1 MKIGGHKPL
10 APRIVHGECRHSLC
24 PFLQRLYARW
34 FADVECFQRAACST
48 RYANAGLSGFSDWA
62 AEGHLYFHVPID
74 CLLLPLIG
82 VSQACFDFPGY
93 LSDKCCVL
101 KADYLPHR
109 AHVATACI
117 NVSFEDPTL
126 RPLPTCPAP
135 LPPSLE
141 CTPRFSR
148 RLIALVWST
157 VPHLHTLAEPC
168 CIAAVS

>member
-1 MKIGGHKPL
+1 MSVDTRYVPSYRGFTPDGSRMSSAFKGQHARHGMRTL
-10 APRIVHGECRHSLC
+10 AFLAFLTG
-24 PFLQRLYARW
+24 LQRAICTW
-34 FADVECFQRAACST
+34 
-48 RYANAGLSGFSDWA
+48 N
-62 AEGHLYFHVPID
+62 HVPID

-82 VSQACFDFPGY
+82 VSQACFDGTGY
-93 LSDKCCVL
+93 MSDKCCVL
-101 KADYLPHR
+101 KADYLPPR

-117 NVSFEDPTL
+117 NVSFEDSTL
-126 RPLPTCPAP
+126 RPLPTCPAT